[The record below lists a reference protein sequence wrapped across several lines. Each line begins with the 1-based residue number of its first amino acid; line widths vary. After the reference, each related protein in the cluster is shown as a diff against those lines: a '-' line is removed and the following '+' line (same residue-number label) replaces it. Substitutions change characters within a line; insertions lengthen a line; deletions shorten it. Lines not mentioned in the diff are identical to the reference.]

1 MRNQAKVYFFN
12 VCPGKIFLVIR
23 IISMHRI
30 SFWRFNIELLAVV
43 CLMLFVLLYSTKK
56 SRFNICNF
64 SLLLADAQNLWT
76 CMGIFISNVIS
87 SSTNGL
93 EDNFR
98 FFIFFKRLADI
109 TTMHYIHLIKHVFN
123 WLDDDDDDDDD
134 DEMVLW
140 YGWHKNGI

>member
-1 MRNQAKVYFFN
+1 
-12 VCPGKIFLVIR
+12 
-23 IISMHRI
+23 
-30 SFWRFNIELLAVV
+30 
-43 CLMLFVLLYSTKK
+43 MLFVLLYSTKK
-56 SRFNICNF
+56 SRFNICNV
-64 SLLLADAQNLWT
+64 SLLLTDAQNLWT

-134 DEMVLW
+134 DDEMVLW